1 MKGYRIQ
8 YCAVQRLAADA
19 QLMFVC
25 FHVKVIGWSRIGRCG
40 EIVAFGRHVKVL
52 ISRRSREKIERPF
65 VIGLPCTYLPAAI
78 GMNMT

>member
-19 QLMFVC
+19 QLMFIC
-25 FHVKVIGWSRIGRCG
+25 FHVKVIGWSGIGRCG

-52 ISRRSREKIERPF
+52 IPGRACEEIERAVF
-65 VIGLPCTYLPAAI
+65 IGLPCTYLPAAI

>member
-25 FHVKVIGWSRIGRCG
+25 FHVKVIGWSGIGRCG
-40 EIVAFGRHVKVL
+40 EIVAFGRHVKVM
-52 ISRRSREKIERPF
+52 IPGR
-65 VIGLPCTYLPAAI
+65 A
-78 GMNMT
+78 